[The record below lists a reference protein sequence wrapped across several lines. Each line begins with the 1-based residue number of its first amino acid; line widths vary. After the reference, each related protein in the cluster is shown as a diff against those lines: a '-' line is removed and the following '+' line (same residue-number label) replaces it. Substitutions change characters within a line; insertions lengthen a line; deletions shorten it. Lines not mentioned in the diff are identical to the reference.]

1 MRKSSLPCAECAR
14 SVLVMHIFVWCLER
28 CPICWVVVVVDPV
41 EATIKSENGCICIYA
56 TVDEEPFQIFKT
68 ASRTI
73 STLRKLMLTKN
84 LSKLL
89 DSNHVRCWSFLAA
102 GSCEWFIFVVDRWNP
117 GSSIRFA
124 QSAAEFFRNESFH
137 STSNQILNPYN
148 MYIICACS
156 LEDVECSKY
165 LIDDVPVPTLKKQS
179 RDNL

>member
-73 STLRKLMLTKN
+73 STLRKLMLTKIYP
-84 LSKLL
+84 
-89 DSNHVRCWSFLAA
+89 SFLTQTTSDADPSSQLA
-102 GSCEWFIFVVDRWNP
+102 VVSDSSSWLIGETP
-117 GSSIRFA
+117 GVLYVLRKAPQNFFAMKASTAPRIRYWIP
-124 QSAAEFFRNESFH
+124 
-137 STSNQILNPYN
+137 TICILYV
-148 MYIICACS
+148 
-156 LEDVECSKY
+156 LV
-165 LIDDVPVPTLKKQS
+165 L
-179 RDNL
+179 